1 MGGADR
7 SVPGEVLAMR
17 RIGIVLLIVGLAG
30 FLVASSQRGSYDS
43 VEGALKSTFSS
54 NERAKK
60 DAWETGRWI
69 FVGVAVM
76 GVVLTVMPGKKG

>member
-1 MGGADR
+1 VGGADR
-7 SVPGEVLAMR
+7 SVLGEVLAMR

>member
-1 MGGADR
+1 
-7 SVPGEVLAMR
+7 MR

>member
-1 MGGADR
+1 
-7 SVPGEVLAMR
+7 MR
-17 RIGIVLLIVGLAG
+17 RIGILLLVVGLVG
-30 FLVASSQRGSYDS
+30 FVIASSQRGSYDS
-43 VEGALKSTFSS
+43 VEGSIKAVFSS

-76 GVVLTVMPGKKG
+76 GLVLTVLPGKKA

>member
-1 MGGADR
+1 
-7 SVPGEVLAMR
+7 MR

-43 VEGALKSTFSS
+43 VEGSLKAVFSS
-54 NERAKK
+54 EERAKK

-69 FVGVAVM
+69 FIGVAVM
-76 GVVLTVMPGKKG
+76 GVVLTVLPGKKS